1 MTTFPVPS
9 WRTTREM
16 AHYLR
21 PVQMILWAA
30 NPPGSRAFTYLSR
43 LRPSRS
49 SPDTA
54 APPPTAA
61 AAAKE
66 EEATIAKG
74 GFTRSDE
81 AVRGHR
87 IRKKHKVLGLE
98 ETLEE
103 KATKK
108 KDKDDGH
115 VNQMQSGATLV
126 YIYSL
131 YSILPYT
138 SVGANAN
145 VERHLSFFPPSPIS
159 HPYSLFCHFAFCVS
173 VALHLHSH

>member
-1 MTTFPVPS
+1 
-9 WRTTREM
+9 M

-43 LRPSRS
+43 FRPSRS

-66 EEATIAKG
+66 EETTIAKG

-103 KATKK
+103 KATS
-108 KDKDDGH
+108 DTYH
-115 VNQMQSGATLV
+115 SFLLPRSLILIPPFATLHFASV
-126 YIYSL
+126 SL
-131 YSILPYT
+131 CICIRIDANIRLCRAKATY
-138 SVGANAN
+138 ANA
-145 VERHLSFFPPSPIS
+145 L
-159 HPYSLFCHFAFCVS
+159 YLCWC
-173 VALHLHSH
+173 